1 MKELFQGL
9 KPDGEHAN
17 YAGAEA
23 PASAKLLQQAVKS
36 RLHWDGVFGVAG
48 NVPAGA
54 VAALGEEGTRAG
66 HVFFGLLNVDLVFD
80 AVSLVGNGKQAD
92 AVNAGSGGAKAW
104 QMGTQR
110 EPQEIA
116 NIKEKKKGG
125 RREVHDRARWEVT
138 VHGRR
143 RASAIQ
149 ALRQHE

>member
-9 KPDGEHAN
+9 NAN

-23 PASAKLLQQAVKS
+23 PASQKLLQQAVKS

-54 VAALGEEGTRAG
+54 IAALGEEGTRAG

-80 AVSLVGNGKQAD
+80 AVSFVGNGQESD
-92 AVNAGSGGAKAW
+92 AVNAGSGGAEAW

-116 NIKEKKKGG
+116 NIKEEKKGW
-125 RREVHDRARWEVT
+125 RRKVHHRARWKVT

-143 RASAIQ
+143 QASTIQ
-149 ALRQHE
+149 VLRQHE